1 MGDGG
6 RTTKDRGLRCDQRAL
21 PFSCIP
27 CISWFNSLRPLRS
40 LRLQSRCPIL
50 KILLIQCK
58 PSTRS
63 TRPSSLSSIPSSS
76 FGIVSTGLFAATILN
91 HTLLLQSC
99 NSSLNGP
106 SAFAQDGNQSS
117 YINPRIVSYCLFYCA
132 IYSAIYSAIYRLMLL
147 AQKGQTLPYMFYC
160 ICLPHII
167 FHRGN
172 SPRSSLILPANNSI
186 TTIPPT
192 TPSNPNSLF
201 SAARRQFI
209 RSHRPHAAPSQP
221 QAFRFNSPLRIPFLH
236 FQDSRYHTIIP
247 SISTY
252 VMLDIF

>member
-1 MGDGG
+1 MQPNTSPAAHFPRFPWAAFHSCLYPAYYTTFPFCMFYMFYTAEIGYWQGEGLTTEDGGQRMGDGG

-21 PFSCIP
+21 PFPCIP

-167 FHRGN
+167 FHRSN
-172 SPRSSLILPANNSI
+172 S
-186 TTIPPT
+186 
-192 TPSNPNSLF
+192 TPL
-201 SAARRQFI
+201 
-209 RSHRPHAAPSQP
+209 
-221 QAFRFNSPLRIPFLH
+221 
-236 FQDSRYHTIIP
+236 
-247 SISTY
+247 
-252 VMLDIF
+252 